1 MTMQIAATPRPRQRR
16 AQWTWLLS
24 LTLASLLAACSTA
37 PAPATT
43 APTTVSGGA
52 ARSAA
57 PSATTAAT
65 PLGGSGTATRSGT
78 ATAGTIPG
86 GSGTPATAGAATATR
101 SGTPQ
106 ATRATTATSAAG
118 TPRPASAGP
127 PQQQTLRV
135 PARQGQTELTQERT
149 ITLPAGFQIS
159 VYAAGLG
166 QARLMIWSPEG
177 ALVVSEEGTTNGRV
191 SILTDRDGNGIADE
205 RVTFAQ
211 GLRNPHGLAF
221 RDGYLYVAAE
231 NQVVRYRWQG
241 GAAAQGNPEVV
252 IPSLPTGG
260 HATRTIGFG
269 PDGKLYL
276 AVGSSCNVCV
286 EQDQRRAAIFQ
297 YNADGSGGRLY
308 ARGLRNAVGFV
319 WQPGT
324 GALWATNNGR
334 DGLGDDTPPE
344 TINLV
349 HDGDDFGWPYCH
361 SGRIADPQF
370 GQQGSCATTAK
381 PSFEMQAHSAPLG
394 LAFYTGQNFPANY
407 SGDLFVAYHGSWNR
421 STPTGYKI
429 VRARFQ
435 NGQPTGQT
443 EDFATGWLPNDSRSS
458 WGRPVDVSVGP
469 DGSLYVSDDALG
481 VVYRIS
487 YAGR

>member
-1 MTMQIAATPRPRQRR
+1 MTMQIAATPRRRQRR
-16 AQWTWLLS
+16 AQWAWLLS
-24 LTLASLLAACSTA
+24 LTLASLLAACSTGS
-37 PAPATT
+37 PPATT
-43 APTTVSGGA
+43 APTAPRTTSSGA
-52 ARSAA
+52 AQTAV
-57 PSATTAAT
+57 PNPTTAAT
-65 PLGGSGTATRSGT
+65 PLGANATATRTGI
-78 ATAGTIPG
+78 ATVAPPG
-86 GSGTPATAGAATATR
+86 NVTPRATQAATATR
-101 SGTPQ
+101 GV
-106 ATRATTATSAAG
+106 ATSAAG
-118 TPRPASAGP
+118 TPAPASAGP
-127 PQQQTLRV
+127 PQQQTIRV
-135 PARQGQTELTQERT
+135 PTKQGQAEPTQERT

-177 ALVVSEEGTTNGRV
+177 ALVVSEQGTTNGRV
-191 SILTDRDGNGIADE
+191 SILTDRDGNGTSDE
-205 RVTFAQ
+205 RITFAQ

-260 HATRTIGFG
+260 HATRTIGYG
-269 PDGKLYL
+269 PDGRLYL
-276 AVGSSCNVCV
+276 AVGSSCNVCT
-286 EQDQRRAAIFQ
+286 EQDGRRAAIYQ

-349 HDGDDFGWPYCH
+349 RDGADFGWPYCH
-361 SGRIADPQF
+361 SGRIPDPQF
-370 GQQGSCATTAK
+370 GRQGSCDNTAK
-381 PSFEMQAHSAPLG
+381 PSFELQAHSAPLG
-394 LAFYTGQNFPANY
+394 LAFYPGQNTGQTFPAAY
-407 SGDLFVAYHGSWNR
+407 SGDLFVAFHGSWNR

-443 EDFATGWLPNDSRSS
+443 EDFATGWLPDDSRSS

-469 DGSLYVSDDALG
+469 TGSLYVTDDALG
-481 VVYRIS
+481 VIYRIS

>member
-1 MTMQIAATPRPRQRR
+1 MTVQSAAAPRPRHRR
-16 AQWTWLLS
+16 RQWPWLLS
-24 LTLASLLAACSTA
+24 LTLATLLAACGAGTT
-37 PAPATT
+37 PTTT
-43 APTTVSGGA
+43 APTAAPTAASGGA
-52 ARSAA
+52 AQTAA

-65 PLGGSGTATRSGT
+65 PPG
-78 ATAGTIPG
+78 AGTIATRTGTTATVATPG
-86 GSGTPATAGAATATR
+86 GGTPATAGTATATR
-101 SGTPQ
+101 G
-106 ATRATTATSAAG
+106 TATSAAG
-118 TPRPASAGP
+118 TPPPASAGP
-127 PQQQTLRV
+127 PQQQTIRV
-135 PARQGQTELTQERT
+135 PTKQGQAEPTQERT

-177 ALVVSEEGTTNGRV
+177 ALVISEQGTTNGRV
-191 SILTDRDGNGIADE
+191 SILNDRDGNSTAEE
-205 RVTFAQ
+205 RITFAQ

-241 GAAAQGNPEVV
+241 GAAAQGNPEII
-252 IPSLPTGG
+252 IPNLPTGG

-276 AVGSSCNVCV
+276 AVGSSCNVCT
-286 EQDQRRAAIFQ
+286 EQDQRRAAIYQ

-349 HDGDDFGWPYCH
+349 RDGADFGWPYCH

-370 GQQGSCATTAK
+370 GQQGSCANTAK
-381 PSFEMQAHSAPLG
+381 PSFELQAHSAPLG
-394 LAFYTGQNFPANY
+394 LAFYTGQTFPANY
-407 SGDLFVAYHGSWNR
+407 SGDLFVAFHGSWNR

-443 EDFATGWLPNDSRSS
+443 EDFATGWLPDGGRTS

-469 DGSLYVSDDALG
+469 GGSIYVSDDALG
-481 VVYRIS
+481 VIYRIS

>member
-1 MTMQIAATPRPRQRR
+1 MTVQIAAQPRPRHRR
-16 AQWTWLLS
+16 RRWPWLLS
-24 LTLASLLAACSTA
+24 LTLASLLAACSSGTA
-37 PAPATT
+37 PATAVPTASPAS
-43 APTTVSGGA
+43 SGGA
-52 ARSAA
+52 AQTAA
-57 PSATTAAT
+57 PAATTATTAAT
-65 PLGGSGTATRSGT
+65 PLGGSATTTRTGTATTGATTGT
-78 ATAGTIPG
+78 T
-86 GSGTPATAGAATATR
+86 STPQVAQGATATR
-101 SGTPQ
+101 G
-106 ATRATTATSAAG
+106 TATSAAG
-118 TPRPASAGP
+118 TPLPASAGP
-127 PQQQTLRV
+127 PQQQTIRV
-135 PARQGQTELTQERT
+135 PTKQGQAEPTQERT

-177 ALVVSEEGTTNGRV
+177 ALVVSEQGTTNGRV
-191 SILTDRDGNGIADE
+191 SLLTDRDGNGTADE
-205 RVTFAQ
+205 RITFAQ

-252 IPSLPTGG
+252 IPNLPTSG

-276 AVGSSCNVCV
+276 AVGSSCNVCT
-286 EQDQRRAAIFQ
+286 EQDARRAAIYQ

-319 WQPGT
+319 WQPDT

-349 HDGDDFGWPYCH
+349 RDGADFGWPYCH

-370 GQQGSCATTAK
+370 GKQGSCANTAR

-394 LAFYTGQNFPANY
+394 LAFYTGQNFPSDY
-407 SGDLFVAYHGSWNR
+407 SGDLFVAFHGSWNR

-469 DGSLYVSDDALG
+469 GGSLYVSDDALG
-481 VVYRIS
+481 VIYRIS